1 MLLSDE
7 TNSTKIFTNTN
18 FPPITHYFAQITQ
31 KLTDFNWIIVP
42 FTTLATTIKSFSL
55 TTPQP
60 KEQLKMALDDD
71 KLGMLMKHIDQYIDS
86 AIGQKFQDNNQVVVK
101 TVSDQL
107 VVNFANT
114 IKESL
119 STHKNAINKDDIVV
133 MADKI
138 KSQLQLELN
147 VMNNEEQQSL
157 LLNNVLLKNEKFL
170 TEIEKVVKQN
180 IKFNHNEFVMNNQN
194 VDLSSI
200 LSTILASKELHIL
213 IDDRM
218 KIMINRLDQH
228 DIEIEGIKGDLVL
241 LKANVAQR
249 FISVESD
256 VTELRGQQKSFVEDF
271 YRFKLENDGK
281 LEQLL
286 LEIDGK
292 LVQLGES
299 KYTAVDAS
307 VRKNLLSILGVDVKT
322 SENGEMDEKDI
333 KSWISNMFVAK
344 SHLEDRLKQVEMN
357 SNVAME
363 NEVNKNAG
371 FFMNEINERIKNE
384 ITLAI
389 VAKSSEMEARISTKV
404 SVNGGLSEDDVKKIV
419 QNVLTV
425 YDADKTGQVDF
436 ALETAGGQVV
446 STR

>member
-228 DIEIEGIKGDLVL
+228 DIEIEGIKGDLLL

>member
-7 TNSTKIFTNTN
+7 TISTKIFTNTN
-18 FPPITHYFAQITQ
+18 FPSITHYYAQITH
-31 KLTDFNWIIVP
+31 KLTDFNWIFVP
-42 FTTLATTIKSFSL
+42 FTTLAAGIKSFSL
-55 TTPQP
+55 TTQP
-60 KEQLKMALDDD
+60 KEQLKMALDED

-86 AIGQKFQDNNQVVVK
+86 AIGQKFNDNNQVVVK

-107 VVNFANT
+107 VVNFAKT
-114 IKESL
+114 IQESL
-119 STHKNAINKDDIVV
+119 SNHKSAINKGDIVV
-133 MADKI
+133 MTDKI
-138 KSQLQLELN
+138 KSQLKLELN

-180 IKFNHNEFVMNNQN
+180 IKFNHNEFILNNQN
-194 VDLSSI
+194 VDLSEI
-200 LSTILASKELHIL
+200 LGTILASKDLHIL
-213 IDDRM
+213 IGDRM

-228 DIEIEGIKGDLVL
+228 DIEIEGIKGDLL
-241 LKANVAQR
+241 MLKANVAQR
-249 FISVESD
+249 FTNVESD
-256 VTELRGQQKSFVEDF
+256 VSEFRGHQKSLVEDF

-299 KYTAVDAS
+299 KFTAVDAS
-307 VRKNLLSILGVDVKT
+307 VRKNLLNILGFDIKT
-322 SENGEMDEKDI
+322 STNGEMDEKDI
-333 KSWISNMFVAK
+333 KSWISSMFVAK

-357 SNVAME
+357 SNVAIE
-363 NEVNKNAG
+363 NELNKNAG
-371 FFMNEINERIKNE
+371 FFMNEINDRIKNE
-384 ITLAI
+384 ITQAI
-389 VAKSSEMEARISTKV
+389 VTKSSEMEAKLSTKV
-404 SVNGGLSEDDVKKIV
+404 NIQGGLSEEDVRKIV
-419 QNVLTV
+419 KNVLTV

>member
-18 FPPITHYFAQITQ
+18 FPPITHYFAQITH
-31 KLTDFNWIIVP
+31 KLTNFNWIFVP
-42 FTTLATTIKSFSL
+42 FTTLAATIKSFSL
-55 TTPQP
+55 TTLP
-60 KEQLKMALDDD
+60 KEQLKMALDED

-107 VVNFANT
+107 VVNFAKT
-114 IKESL
+114 INENL
-119 STHKNAINKDDIVV
+119 SAQKNAINKEDILVI
-133 MADKI
+133 ADKI
-138 KSQLQLELN
+138 KSQLKLELN
-147 VMNNEEQQSL
+147 TMNNEEQQSL
-157 LLNNVLLKNEKFL
+157 LLNNVLLKNHKFL
-170 TEIEKVVKQN
+170 TEIEKIVKQN
-180 IKFNHNEFVMNNQN
+180 INFQHNEFILNNQN
-194 VDLSSI
+194 VDLSDI
-200 LSTILASKELHIL
+200 LSTILASKDLHIL

-218 KIMINRLDQH
+218 KIVINRLEQH
-228 DIEIEGIKGDLVL
+228 DIEIEGIKGDLL
-241 LKANVAQR
+241 LLQADVAQR
-249 FISVESD
+249 FTSVESD
-256 VTELRGQQKSFVEDF
+256 VTELRGQQKSFVDDF

-299 KYTAVDAS
+299 KFTAVDAS
-307 VRKNLLSILGVDVKT
+307 VRKNLLNILGFDLKT
-322 SENGEMDEKDI
+322 SANEEMDEKDI
-333 KSWISNMFVAK
+333 KSWISSMFVAK
-344 SHLEDRLKQVEMN
+344 SHLEDRLKQVEIN
-357 SNVAME
+357 SNVALE

-384 ITLAI
+384 INLA
-389 VAKSSEMEARISTKV
+389 VVEKSIEMESKFSTKV
-404 SVNGGLSEDDVKKIV
+404 SVKAGLSEEDVRKIV
-419 QNVLTV
+419 KNVLTV

>member
-7 TNSTKIFTNTN
+7 TISTKIFTNTN
-18 FPPITHYFAQITQ
+18 FPPITHYFAQITH
-31 KLTDFNWIIVP
+31 KLTDFNWIFVP
-42 FTTLATTIKSFSL
+42 FTSMVAAIKSFSL
-55 TTPQP
+55 TTPLP
-60 KEQLKMALDDD
+60 KEQLKMALDED

-119 STHKNAINKDDIVV
+119 STHKSSINKDDIVI

-138 KSQLQLELN
+138 KSQLKLELN

-170 TEIEKVVKQN
+170 TEIEKVVKQT
-180 IKFNHNEFVMNNQN
+180 IKFNHNEFILNNQN
-194 VDLSSI
+194 VDLSEI
-200 LSTILASKELHIL
+200 LSTILASKDLHIL

-218 KIMINRLDQH
+218 KFMINRLDQH
-228 DIEIEGIKGDLVL
+228 DIEIEGIKGDLL
-241 LKANVAQR
+241 MLKATVAQR
-249 FISVESD
+249 FTSVESD
-256 VTELRGQQKSFVEDF
+256 VSELRGQQKSFVDDL

-292 LVQLGES
+292 LVHLGES

-307 VRKNLLSILGVDVKT
+307 VRKNLLNILGFDIKT
-322 SENGEMDEKDI
+322 SANGEMDEKDI
-333 KSWISNMFVAK
+333 KSWISSMFVAK

-389 VAKSSEMEARISTKV
+389 VAKSSEMEAKLSTKV
-404 SVNGGLSEDDVKKIV
+404 SVNGGLSEEDVRKIV
-419 QNVLTV
+419 KNVLTI

>member
-18 FPPITHYFAQITQ
+18 IPPITHYFAQITH
-31 KLTDFNWIIVP
+31 KLTNFNWIFVP
-42 FTTLATTIKSFSL
+42 FTTLAATIKSFSL
-55 TTPQP
+55 TTLP
-60 KEQLKMALDDD
+60 KEQLKMALDED

-107 VVNFANT
+107 VVNFAKT
-114 IKESL
+114 INENL
-119 STHKNAINKDDIVV
+119 SAQKNAINKEDILVI
-133 MADKI
+133 ADKI
-138 KSQLQLELN
+138 KSQLKLELN
-147 VMNNEEQQSL
+147 TMNNEEQQSL
-157 LLNNVLLKNEKFL
+157 LLNNVLLKNHKFL
-170 TEIEKVVKQN
+170 TEIEKIVKQN
-180 IKFNHNEFVMNNQN
+180 INFQHNEFILNNQN
-194 VDLSSI
+194 VDLSDI
-200 LSTILASKELHIL
+200 LSTILASKDLHIL

-218 KIMINRLDQH
+218 KIVINRLEQH
-228 DIEIEGIKGDLVL
+228 DIEIEGIKGDLL
-241 LKANVAQR
+241 LLQADVAQR
-249 FISVESD
+249 FTSVESD
-256 VTELRGQQKSFVEDF
+256 VTELRGQQKSFVDDF

-299 KYTAVDAS
+299 KFTAVDAS
-307 VRKNLLSILGVDVKT
+307 VRKNLLNILGFDLKT
-322 SENGEMDEKDI
+322 SANEEMDEKDI
-333 KSWISNMFVAK
+333 KSWISSMFVAK
-344 SHLEDRLKQVEMN
+344 SHLEDRLKQVEIN
-357 SNVAME
+357 SNVALE

-384 ITLAI
+384 INLA
-389 VAKSSEMEARISTKV
+389 VVEKSIEMESKFSTKV
-404 SVNGGLSEDDVKKIV
+404 SVKAGLSEEDVRKIV
-419 QNVLTV
+419 KNVLTV